1 MRCEWCSQ
9 RTALVIAR
17 WLVVLAPLALLAIP
31 LALREPARD
40 RPSTDARPLVIVT
53 PHNEAIRVEFTRA
66 FRSFAQRELGH
77 DVAIDWRTP
86 GGMSDISKLINEQY
100 TAVAAERLPG
110 FDRATFNDPKAGDA
124 PARTAFLASDL
135 GIGVDLVFGGG
146 EFDHRSLAGKG
157 YLVDAD
163 LLRAMPDVFRDEV
176 IPQTLAGETIY
187 DPQGRYYG
195 TALSSFGIC
204 YNPERVDAL
213 AHAIAKEVAKS
224 GWNYQGPAIKAWT
237 DLAHPDLRGQVVMAD
252 PTKSGSIA
260 TCYVMMLQEQMMAAV
275 MAGKATP
282 ATATADQLDA
292 GWRQGLTL
300 IKGIAG
306 NARSVTDSASKVPR
320 DVGRGDAIAG
330 MCIDFYGRSE
340 AEWTRGES
348 GRERVVFVTPRGGT
362 SISADPIALLR
373 GASNRET
380 ALAFMRFVLSVDG
393 QRLWNYRVGEPGG
406 PTRYALRRWS
416 VRSDLFTAEHLV
428 HSSDPLENPFVLAQ
442 SFQFQPAW
450 TGPYF
455 DLIRSTIKAVVLD
468 PREELQ
474 EAWQAIIAAD
484 QSDSPAWQHFI
495 WLPYDHRDAAAARQ
509 RLADDRITTM
519 REWTVAAQQHYR
531 DAARLARGGK

>member
-1 MRCEWCSQ
+1 M
-9 RTALVIAR
+9 IAR
-17 WLVVLAPLALLAIP
+17 WLVLLAPLALLAIP
-31 LALREPARD
+31 LALREPAD
-40 RPSTDARPLVIVT
+40 RPAIGAKPLVIVT
-53 PHNEAIRVEFTRA
+53 PHNEAIRDEFTRA
-66 FRSFAQRELGH
+66 FRSFTQRELGH
-77 DVAIDWRTP
+77 DVEIDWRTP

-110 FDRATFNDPKAGDA
+110 FDRATFNDPKAGEA

-135 GIGVDLVFGGG
+135 SIGIDLIFGGG

-157 YLVDAD
+157 YLVDAG
-163 LLRAMPDVFRDEV
+163 LLQTMPEIFRDEV

-204 YNPERVDAL
+204 YNPDRFSAMLRDIMEETGAGGIQWAFR
-213 AHAIAKEVAKS
+213 S
-224 GWNYQGPAIKAWT
+224 WT
-237 DLAHPDLRGQVVMAD
+237 DLAHPDLRGKVVMAD

-275 MAGKATP
+275 TAGKGTP
-282 ATATADQLDA
+282 STATADQLDA

-348 GRERVVFVTPRGGT
+348 GRERVVFVTPQGGT

-373 GASNRET
+373 GASNREA
-380 ALAFMRFVLSVDG
+380 ALAFMRFVLSIEG

-416 VRSDLFTAEHLV
+416 VRRDLFTTEHLA
-428 HSSDPLENPFVLAQ
+428 HSSDPSENPFVLAQ

-484 QSDSPAWQHFI
+484 QSDSPAWQQFI
-495 WLPYDHRDAAAARQ
+495 WLPYDHRDAAAARK

-531 DAARLARGGK
+531 EAARLARAGAKENR